1 MDLFDIIGPIMIGPS
16 SSHTAGAAR
25 IGFAAR
31 ELLGENVVK
40 AEITLHGSF
49 ADTYRGHGTDRA
61 LLAGLM
67 GMAVDDPRLR
77 DSLEIAVRN
86 GFEYEFKTVELAD
99 AHPNTAILQLTGDA
113 GGSINVRAS
122 SVGGGNIRIDE
133 INGMAVSFRVSQDTL
148 VIRHR
153 DMPGVIA
160 GVSTLIARYK
170 VNIATMQAY
179 RRQAGGDA
187 MIVLELDGIPEEETV
202 QTIRELVDVQGCTFL
217 RKRSDV

>member
-25 IGFAAR
+25 IGFSAR
-31 ELLGENVVK
+31 ELLGEEVVK

-77 DSLEIAVRN
+77 DSLEIAVAN
-86 GFEYEFKTVELAD
+86 GFEYEFKTTELAD
-99 AHPNTAILQLTGDA
+99 AHPNTAILELTGNK
-113 GGSINVRAS
+113 GGTINVRAS

-133 INGMAVSFRVSQDTL
+133 INGMAVS
-148 VIRHR
+148 IK
-153 DMPGVIA
+153 PA
-160 GVSTLIARYK
+160 
-170 VNIATMQAY
+170 
-179 RRQAGGDA
+179 
-187 MIVLELDGIPEEETV
+187 
-202 QTIRELVDVQGCTFL
+202 
-217 RKRSDV
+217 

>member
-1 MDLFDIIGPIMIGPS
+1 MDLFDIIGPVMIGPS

-25 IGFAAR
+25 IGFSAR
-31 ELLGENVVK
+31 ELLGDDVQK
-40 AEITLHGSF
+40 AVITLHGSF

-77 DSLEIAVRN
+77 DSLEIAAET
-86 GFEYEFKTVELAD
+86 GLEYEFRTTELTD
-99 AHPNTAILQLTGDA
+99 AHPNTAILELTGKK
-113 GGSINVRAS
+113 GGAITVRAS

-133 INGMAVSFRVSQDTL
+133 INGMMVSFRVSQDTL

-160 GVSTLIARYK
+160 GVSTLIARYR
-170 VNIATMQAY
+170 VNIATMQVF
-179 RRQAGGDA
+179 RTCEGGDA
-187 MIVLELDGIPEEETV
+187 IMAIEVDAPISEALRDELR
-202 QTIRELVDVQGCTFL
+202 REKHVRMVACV
-217 RKRSDV
+217 RKFG